1 MKRVE
6 VVRAEGL
13 EIVPFDINRY
23 LDGFN
28 TSTYEKISKKKVRA
42 MADELGLGYD
52 ESHIVF
58 AKKLFNAYLKRQR

>member
-1 MKRVE
+1 MKRVD

-13 EIVPFDINRY
+13 EIIPFDLNRY
-23 LDGFN
+23 LDGL
-28 TSTYEKISKKKVRA
+28 TASTYEKISKKKVRA

-58 AKKLFNAYLKRQR
+58 AKKLLSAYLKRQR